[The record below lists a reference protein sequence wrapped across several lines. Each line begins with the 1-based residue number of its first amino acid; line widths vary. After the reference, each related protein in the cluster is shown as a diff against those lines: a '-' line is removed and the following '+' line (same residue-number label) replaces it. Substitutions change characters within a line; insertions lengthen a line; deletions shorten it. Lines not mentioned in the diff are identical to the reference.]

1 MATGKSGGLTN
12 GYPWLSAVPSAWKAR
27 KVSSMCY
34 VHGRIG
40 FKGYSRQDLV
50 SNEAPGAA
58 VVFGGTNIEKNGTL
72 DYEVL
77 SFLSLQKYLESPE
90 IALNGGEILMTK
102 VGAGVGDC
110 AIYDGRFE
118 RATINPNVLIIEPK
132 SPDISADFLRYRL
145 ISSDAQLEIH
155 RESTKAGAQPAINQA
170 YVKRLRVSIPVLAE
184 QQFIVEFLN
193 RKTAEIDALIE
204 KLSLQ
209 VELLERYRRELIAHT
224 VTHGLDPDAPMRDSG
239 IDWVGK
245 IPQHWKMLRIASL
258 YDERSTKVSDQDFLP
273 LSVTMQ
279 GILPQIETVAKTN
292 DGDNRKLIKKGD
304 FVINSRSDRRG
315 ACGIADRDGSCSLI
329 NTVLRPQQSIHNPF
343 FNYLFRSNVFA
354 DEFYKWGH
362 GIVDDLWTTR
372 WTDMKVIQVPVPP
385 IAEQRMIA
393 EFLKTRTAQLDLT
406 ILNINKQIEL
416 LGKYRKQVIND
427 AVTGKVRVEGAE

>member
-1 MATGKSGGLTN
+1 MIPANESAHNAHIGLEDCSLPENWNIVPLRRKCFLNTGATPSRSRSDFWQGDINWFSSKDLKSKLLPDSEEKITHLAVDTTGLRLHPAGTLVACFRS
-12 GYPWLSAVPSAWKAR
+12 GILRHTFPVA
-27 KVSSMCY
+27 
-34 VHGRIG
+34 IG
-40 FKGYSRQDLV
+40 TEPFTVNQDLRAITLSQDCSSHFV
-50 SNEAPGAA
+50 LYYLMGMNNSILASCRKIGAT
-58 VVFGGTNIEKNGTL
+58 VESIETKWFL
-72 DYEVL
+72 DYPLVVPPL
-77 SFLSLQKYLESPE
+77 LDQQ
-90 IALNGGEILMTK
+90 
-102 VGAGVGDC
+102 
-110 AIYDGRFE
+110 
-118 RATINPNVLIIEPK
+118 LIV
-132 SPDISADFLRYRL
+132 DFL
-145 ISSDAQLEIH
+145 DE
-155 RESTKAGAQPAINQA
+155 
-170 YVKRLRVSIPVLAE
+170 
-184 QQFIVEFLN
+184 
-193 RKTAEIDALIE
+193 KTAEIDGLVGQLE
-204 KLSLQ
+204 RE

-224 VTHGLDPDAPMRDSG
+224 VTHGLNPDAPMRDSG

-245 IPQHWKMLRIASL
+245 IPRHWKMLRIASL
-258 YDERSTKVSDQDFLP
+258 YDERSAKVSDQDFPP

-329 NTVLRPQQSIHNPF
+329 NTVLKPQQSIHNPF

-385 IAEQRMIA
+385 IAEQRMVA